1 MYQKDF
7 AMNNI
12 HPRPDTQPASL
23 SLKEAQDYYKALLR
37 PVFAGRKFLLA
48 GGVAVNLGNQA
59 RRLAGLGA
67 ARPFLLAD
75 SEGTG
80 RIPTPAEA
88 ELHVLNIRGVD
99 ILDQH
104 HQSENALRHLT
115 PDVQAAVEAW
125 DPEGEARWLCGIML
139 SEIATIAGRRK
150 YASREPSWT
159 QIEDKIAIDEF
170 WDNIGVIRAP
180 SRIVPV
186 ERAALTSA
194 VTALDRGM
202 GTVWAAD
209 TRKGINGGGIG
220 LRWVRA
226 GDDGSA
232 AIGFFRNFAHR
243 VRVMPFLEGIPVSI
257 HGVVFPDFVAVFR
270 PVEMVVL
277 RQSTGDRLLY
287 TGCSNWFDPR
297 QEDRETMRR
306 IAQRV
311 GAALRETVGYR
322 GAFTVDGVL
331 AEEGFL
337 PTELNP
343 RIGGGMGTLTKGLG
357 DFPLIPLCWAVTEGE
372 PLDYRP
378 SLFERIVLASAD
390 TYRAGGGWATTSTQ
404 FNENA
409 GFNLVHENGEYREA
423 PSNQKTHAVL
433 TYGPGPLGG
442 FLGFGLDADLN
453 QTGTPVAPEVV
464 RALRFA
470 DRRLG
475 TNFGHLEAAKNVRP

>member
-1 MYQKDF
+1 
-7 AMNNI
+7 MNDI

-37 PVFAGRKFLLA
+37 PIFEGRKFLHVR
-48 GGVAVNLGNQA
+48 GVAVSLGNQA
-59 RRLAGLGA
+59 RWLGELGA

-80 RIPTPAEA
+80 QIPTPAEA
-88 ELHVLNIRGVD
+88 ELRMLNIRGDD
-99 ILDQH
+99 ILDLH
-104 HQSENALRHLT
+104 HQSEAALRNLT
-115 PDVQAAVEAW
+115 PDVRAAVDAW
-125 DPEGEARWLCGIML
+125 DPEGEARWLCSIML

-159 QIEDKIAIDEF
+159 QFEDKITIDEF
-170 WDNIGVIRAP
+170 WDSIGVIRAP
-180 SRIVPV
+180 SRIVAV

-194 VTALDRGM
+194 VTALDRGK

-209 TRKGINGGGIG
+209 TRKGINGGGVG

-277 RQSTGDRLLY
+277 RQSTGDRFLY
-287 TGCSNWFDPR
+287 TGCSNWFDPC
-297 QEDRETMRR
+297 QEDREAMRR
-306 IAQRV
+306 IARRV
-311 GAALRETVGYR
+311 GTAMRERVGYR

-390 TYRAGGGWATTSTQ
+390 THRAGGGWTATSTQ
-404 FNENA
+404 FSENA
-409 GFNLVHENGEYREA
+409 SVKLVLEDGEYREA
-423 PSNQKTHAVL
+423 ASDQKTHAIL
-433 TYGPGPLGG
+433 TYGPGPQGG
-442 FLGFGLDADLN
+442 FLSFGLDADLN
-453 QTGTPVAPEVV
+453 RPGSPAAPEVV

-470 DRRLG
+470 DRHLG
-475 TNFGHLEAAKNVRP
+475 TNFGQLEAAENVRP

>member
-12 HPRPDTQPASL
+12 HPRADTQPASL

-48 GGVAVNLGNQA
+48 GGVAVGLGDQA

-88 ELHVLNIRGVD
+88 ELHVLNVRGVD

-125 DPEGEARWLCGIML
+125 DPECEARWLCGIML
-139 SEIATIAGRRK
+139 SEIATVAGRRK
-150 YASREPSWT
+150 YAFREPSWT
-159 QIEDKIAIDEF
+159 QFEDKIAIDEF
-170 WDNIGVIRAP
+170 WDSIGVIRAP
-180 SRIVPV
+180 SRIVPI

-194 VTALDRGM
+194 VTALDRGL

-209 TRKGINGGGIG
+209 TRKGINGGGVG

-226 GDDGSA
+226 GNDGSA

-277 RQSTGDRLLY
+277 RQSNSDRFLY
-287 TGCSNWFDPR
+287 AGCSNWFDPR
-297 QEDRETMRR
+297 QEDREAMRL
-306 IAQRV
+306 IARRV
-311 GAALRETVGYR
+311 GAALRERVGYR

-343 RIGGGMGTLTKGLG
+343 RIGGGISTLAKGLG

-378 SLFERIVLASAD
+378 SLFERIVLTSAD
-390 TYRAGGGWATTSTQ
+390 THRVGGGGTATSTE
-404 FNENA
+404 FSENA
-409 GFNLVHENGEYREA
+409 VINLVRENGEYREA
-423 PSNQKTHAVL
+423 DSDQETHATL
-433 TYGPGPLGG
+433 TYGPGPRGG
-442 FLGFGLDADLN
+442 YLIFELDADLN
-453 QTGTPVAPEVV
+453 QPGTPAAPDVV

-470 DRRLG
+470 DQHLG
-475 TNFGHLEAAKNVRP
+475 TNFGQLEAAKNVRP